1 MSVQLQLSPAEVVDH
16 IRPALTRVRSDPTKK
31 SVYLPVFA
39 TLSADLLT
47 PVTAYLKVA
56 HHADYSFLLESVQ
69 GGEKLGRYSF
79 IGANPYEILI
89 TGDGPAYRVHGDPL
103 IPLERELSEVE
114 FVPVPNLPSFTGGA
128 VGFVTFDCIQYF
140 EPRTRRDLE
149 DQLGLPEAVFLF
161 CDSLVVFDHL
171 HHVIKVVT
179 HIKVPAADVPDAQL
193 EAYIELK
200 HADARARLGHLVATL
215 TRDFVPLPPQPP
227 IPPRHARAEP
237 VSNVGKDGYMSFV
250 KSLQHHIVEG
260 DIFQA
265 VPSQR
270 VARPTALHPFNAY
283 RQLRSFNPSPY
294 MFYLHM
300 KDFQIV
306 GASPEMLAKV
316 DDRKVYTH
324 PIAGT
329 RRRGRSAEEDDA
341 LAKDLLS
348 DEKERAEHI
357 MLVDLGRNDVN
368 RICDPAT
375 VQVES
380 LMHIEKYSHVMHIVS
395 VVSGQLRPE
404 QNQFTAFR
412 SIFPAGTVS
421 GSPKV
426 KAIELIRDLE
436 KTKRGIYAGAVGH
449 FDYSGG
455 MDTCIAIRTMV
466 FKDGCAYLQAG
477 GGIVYDSNQEDEYV
491 ETINKMKSS
500 ITALERAED
509 YYFDLQQQ
517 GSALVGPMA
526 VTNGSGSA
534 DANAKAPAPVVK
546 TYTNLPTLQSANAIY
561 NLTPA
566 KWTDVTL
573 LIDNYDSFVFNV
585 YQYLCQEG
593 ANVVVYRNDQ
603 VTLDE
608 IKKLNLK
615 NIVISPGPGH
625 PADSGISL
633 AVIKEFAGK
642 LPILGVCLGEQAM
655 FHLYGGTVT
664 YAGSI
669 VHGKTSTITHDG
681 KGLYADLPQ
690 NFAVTRY
697 HSLAG
702 DKATLPDCLEV
713 TSWTADGLVM
723 GVRHKE
729 FTVEGVQYHPESV
742 MSQHGHAMIRNFM
755 QMRGGKWSEQDAR
768 ITRGIVPSSPDVA
781 EAATSRALP
790 AAEAAVSDAMD
801 VDQAPKP
808 NGAVSAKPKP
818 KETILER
825 IYRQRRLD
833 VAAAQQRPGQ
843 SLAQLRQLV
852 AVGAA
857 ASPVSF
863 YDRLRN
869 PPHAPAVMAEVKRAS
884 PSKGLIDGTANA
896 PLQALEYARA
906 GASVISVLTEPTW
919 FKGDLADLQGVHN
932 ALLTQMGDQRPAV
945 LRKDFVFDEYQILE
959 ARLAGADAVLLIVA
973 MLTDAELRQLITITR
988 VLGMEPLVEVNSKD
1002 EMSRALQL
1010 GARVVGIN
1018 NRNLH
1023 TFDVDM
1029 ATTTTV
1035 AQGVPKDVIVCAL
1048 SGIWGRKDVEPYLA
1062 GGVQAVLVGEAL
1074 MRSSDKRAFVRDLWG
1089 LPAVHVP
1096 ASPRPLTFPLVKI
1109 CGVRT
1114 VEHAVAAARAG
1125 ADFVGIIQVPGTKRY
1140 VDIATTRSIVQ
1151 ALHPNPPT
1159 LPPVPRRADLV
1170 AAAAG
1175 ATNAETDAA
1184 ASPSTWARVASE
1196 ALAGLLAAKRPL
1208 VVGVFQNQPL
1218 VEIARVVRETGIDVV
1233 QLHGDEPVEYATYL
1247 PVPVIKVTRVDTS
1260 KPAAVRDG
1268 PHHLALLDSAHGGS
1282 GKTFDWTVVPSL
1294 VAHGEGS
1301 PASERLPFL
1310 LAGGL
1315 NVNNVQ
1321 RAIAAT
1327 RPFGV
1332 DVSSG
1337 IEVDGV
1343 KSVELITQFVDR
1355 AKRSEM

>member
-1 MSVQLQLSPAEVVDH
+1 
-16 IRPALTRVRSDPTKK
+16 
-31 SVYLPVFA
+31 
-39 TLSADLLT
+39 
-47 PVTAYLKVA
+47 
-56 HHADYSFLLESVQ
+56 
-69 GGEKLGRYSF
+69 
-79 IGANPYEILI
+79 
-89 TGDGPAYRVHGDPL
+89 
-103 IPLERELSEVE
+103 
-114 FVPVPNLPSFTGGA
+114 
-128 VGFVTFDCIQYF
+128 
-140 EPRTRRDLE
+140 
-149 DQLGLPEAVFLF
+149 
-161 CDSLVVFDHL
+161 
-171 HHVIKVVT
+171 
-179 HIKVPAADVPDAQL
+179 
-193 EAYIELK
+193 
-200 HADARARLGHLVATL
+200 
-215 TRDFVPLPPQPP
+215 
-227 IPPRHARAEP
+227 
-237 VSNVGKDGYMSFV
+237 
-250 KSLQHHIVEG
+250 
-260 DIFQA
+260 
-265 VPSQR
+265 
-270 VARPTALHPFNAY
+270 
-283 RQLRSFNPSPY
+283 
-294 MFYLHM
+294 M

-517 GSALVGPMA
+517 ESALVGPVA
-526 VTNGSGSA
+526 VANGSGGA

-566 KWTDVTL
+566 KGTDVTL

-690 NFAVTRY
+690 NFSVTRY

-729 FTVEGVQYHPESV
+729 FTVEGVQC
-742 MSQHGHAMIRNFM
+742 AAA
-755 QMRGGKWSEQDAR
+755 KWSEQDAR

-790 AAEAAVSDAMD
+790 AAAAPASDAMD
-801 VDQAPKP
+801 VDQAPNT
-808 NGAVSAKPKP
+808 NGAASTKPTP

-857 ASPVSF
+857 ANPVSF

-884 PSKGLIDGTANA
+884 PSKGIIDGTANA

-919 FKGDLADLQGVHN
+919 FKGDLADLQAVHN
-932 ALLTQMGDQRPAV
+932 VLLTHMGDQRPAV

-1002 EMSRALQL
+1002 EMARALQL

-1089 LPAVHVP
+1089 LPATHVP

-1114 VEHAVAAARAG
+1114 VEHAVRGRARRCRFSSA
-1125 ADFVGIIQVPGTKRY
+1125 IIQVPGTKR
-1140 VDIATTRSIVQ
+1140 
-1151 ALHPNPPT
+1151 
-1159 LPPVPRRADLV
+1159 
-1170 AAAAG
+1170 
-1175 ATNAETDAA
+1175 
-1184 ASPSTWARVASE
+1184 
-1196 ALAGLLAAKRPL
+1196 
-1208 VVGVFQNQPL
+1208 NQPL
-1218 VEIARVVRETGIDVV
+1218 VAIARVVRETGIDVV
-1233 QLHGDEPVEYATYL
+1233 QLHGDELVEYATYL
-1247 PVPVIKVTRVDTS
+1247 LVPVIKVTRVDTS

-1282 GKTFDWTVVPSL
+1282 GQAFDWTVVPSL
-1294 VAHGEGS
+1294 VAQGEGS

-1315 NVNNVQ
+1315 NVDNVQ

-1337 IEVDGV
+1337 IEVGGV
-1343 KSVELITQFVDR
+1343 KSVELIAQFVDR